1 MTMTPDLRGTRTM
14 PPDLP
19 GPVPG
24 WRREP
29 RARPAEAMRREGCI
43 RARRRRPVLPAQPG
57 LRRWTLWRHS
67 ATAARCPFGLLK
79 SSRRRLSWDP
89 LPSVV
94 HASGPPEQR
103 EDGACAWS
111 AGCTALYGGAA
122 AASGATLLSLSVRRR
137 SGIPSPIPKLR
148 EYSLLSELYIL
159 LSILLS
165 EFSEWN
171 RLSKGRIC
179 ICGLF
184 SEWNSTE
191 CVPYV
196 CARLVTS
203 NRVGIESLFVDL
215 QPYV

>member
-1 MTMTPDLRGTRTM
+1 MTPDLRGTRTT

-29 RARPAEAMRREGCI
+29 RARPAEAMRREGCV
-43 RARRRRPVLPAQPG
+43 RARRRRPVLAAQPG

-67 ATAARCPFGLLK
+67 APAAGCPFGLLK
-79 SSRRRLSWDP
+79 SNRRRLPWDP

-94 HASGPPEQR
+94 PASGAPEQQ

-111 AGCTALYGGAA
+111 TGCTALCGGAA

-137 SGIPSPIPKLR
+137 SGIPSPIPRLR

-159 LSILLS
+159 LSILL
-165 EFSEWN
+165 
-171 RLSKGRIC
+171 
-179 ICGLF
+179 
-184 SEWNSTE
+184 TE
-191 CVPYV
+191 V
-196 CARLVTS
+196 
-203 NRVGIESLFVDL
+203 NGID
-215 QPYV
+215 